1 MFKRLLARLFG
12 RKQKTIEPRRVSE
25 SIADAATWRGTII
38 PVERLP
44 KGYVQ
49 RIPGGAPIPR
59 KSLADDPMH
68 PANPLSQLSPVN
80 PIYHSGGE
88 SYHHSSSHDSGG
100 YDSGSCD
107 SGSSTSSG
115 SSCD

>member
-59 KSLADDPMH
+59 KSLVDDPMH
-68 PANPLSQLSPVN
+68 PANPLSPVS
-80 PIYHSGGE
+80 PIYHSHH
-88 SYHHSSSHDSGG
+88 HHSSSHDSGG

-107 SGSSTSSG
+107 SGSSSSSSG
-115 SSCD
+115 SCD

>member
-1 MFKRLLARLFG
+1 MFKRLLARLLG

-49 RIPGGAPIPR
+49 RFPGGAPIPR
-59 KSLADDPMH
+59 ASFANDPMH
-68 PANPLSQLSPVN
+68 PANPLSPIS
-80 PIYHSGGE
+80 PIYHSSGD
-88 SYHHSSSHDSGG
+88 SYHHSSNHDAGS

-107 SGSSTSSG
+107 SSSSSSG
-115 SSCD
+115 SCD

>member
-12 RKQKTIEPRRVSE
+12 RKQKTIKPRRVSQ

-68 PANPLSQLSPVN
+68 PANPLSQVS
-80 PIYHSGGE
+80 PIYHSHH
-88 SYHHSSSHDSGG
+88 HHSSSHDSGG

-107 SGSSTSSG
+107 SGSSSSSSG
-115 SSCD
+115 SCD